1 MCKNISKSV
10 NIKAKIINV
19 NFDILQKLIEH
30 RIINMNS
37 DKCIFLEIRKD
48 ELLLNKVINGK
59 VYESYILPKNNY
71 SREYINKLGYTMKT
85 IYYYGKE
92 GLALDDE
99 DTFKLENV
107 EINPVILNMSNK
119 NISISKNLDQDVSK
133 YINSIGIVI

>member
-1 MCKNISKSV
+1 M

-48 ELLLNKVINGK
+48 ELLLNKIINGK

-99 DTFKLENV
+99 EIFKLENV

-119 NISISKNLDQDVSK
+119 NISISKDLDQDVSK

>member
-1 MCKNISKSV
+1 M

-19 NFDILQKLIEH
+19 NFDILQKLIDH

-48 ELLLNKVINGK
+48 ELLLNKIINGK

-71 SREYINKLGYTMKT
+71 SREYIDKLGYTMKT

-92 GLALDDE
+92 RLALDNE
-99 DTFKLENV
+99 EIFRLENV
-107 EINPVILNMSNK
+107 EVNPVVLNMGNK
-119 NISISKNLDQDVSK
+119 NIRISKDLDQDVSK

>member
-1 MCKNISKSV
+1 M

>member
-1 MCKNISKSV
+1 M

-99 DTFKLENV
+99 EILKLENV

-119 NISISKNLDQDVSK
+119 NISISKDLDQDVSK

>member
-1 MCKNISKSV
+1 M

-19 NFDILQKLIEH
+19 NFDILQKLIDH

>member
-1 MCKNISKSV
+1 M

-48 ELLLNKVINGK
+48 ELLLNKIINGK

-71 SREYINKLGYTMKT
+71 SREYIDKLGYTMKT

-92 GLALDDE
+92 RLALDNE
-99 DTFKLENV
+99 EIFRLENV
-107 EINPVILNMSNK
+107 EVNPVVLNMGNK
-119 NISISKNLDQDVSK
+119 NIRISKDLDQDVSK

>member
-1 MCKNISKSV
+1 M

-19 NFDILQKLIEH
+19 NFDILQKLIDH

-71 SREYINKLGYTMKT
+71 SREYIDKLGYTMKT

-92 GLALDDE
+92 RLALDNE
-99 DTFKLENV
+99 EIFRLENV
-107 EINPVILNMSNK
+107 EVNPVVLNMGNK
-119 NISISKNLDQDVSK
+119 NIRISKDLDQDVSK

>member
-1 MCKNISKSV
+1 M

-19 NFDILQKLIEH
+19 NFDILQKLIDH

-48 ELLLNKVINGK
+48 ELLLNKIINGK

-92 GLALDDE
+92 RLALDNE
-99 DTFKLENV
+99 EIFRLENV
-107 EINPVILNMSNK
+107 EVNPVVLNMGNK
-119 NISISKNLDQDVSK
+119 NIRISKDLDQDVSK

>member
-1 MCKNISKSV
+1 M

-92 GLALDDE
+92 RLALDNE
-99 DTFKLENV
+99 EIFRLENV
-107 EINPVILNMSNK
+107 EVNPVVLNMGNK
-119 NISISKNLDQDVSK
+119 NIRISKDLDQDVSK

>member
-1 MCKNISKSV
+1 M

-92 GLALDDE
+92 GLALDDKE
-99 DTFKLENV
+99 IFKLENV

-119 NISISKNLDQDVSK
+119 NISISKDLDQDVSK

>member
-1 MCKNISKSV
+1 M

-19 NFDILQKLIEH
+19 NFDILQKLIDH

-48 ELLLNKVINGK
+48 ELLLNKIINGK

-71 SREYINKLGYTMKT
+71 SRKYIDKLGYTMKT

-92 GLALDDE
+92 RLALDNE
-99 DTFKLENV
+99 EIFRLENV
-107 EINPVILNMSNK
+107 EVNPVVLNMGNK
-119 NISISKNLDQDVSK
+119 NIRISKDLDQDVSK

>member
-1 MCKNISKSV
+1 M

-99 DTFKLENV
+99 EILKLENV
-107 EINPVILNMSNK
+107 EINPVILNMTNK
-119 NISISKNLDQDVSK
+119 NISISKDLDQDVSK

>member
-1 MCKNISKSV
+1 M

-92 GLALDDE
+92 GLALDDKE
-99 DTFKLENV
+99 IFKLENV

>member
-1 MCKNISKSV
+1 M

-19 NFDILQKLIEH
+19 NFDILQKLIDH

-48 ELLLNKVINGK
+48 ELLLNKIINGK

-92 GLALDDE
+92 GLALDNE
-99 DTFKLENV
+99 EIFRLENV
-107 EINPVILNMSNK
+107 EVNPVVLNMGNK
-119 NISISKNLDQDVSK
+119 NIRISKDLDQDVSK

>member
-1 MCKNISKSV
+1 M

-19 NFDILQKLIEH
+19 NFDILQKLIDH

-92 GLALDDE
+92 GLALDDKE
-99 DTFKLENV
+99 IFKLENV

-119 NISISKNLDQDVSK
+119 NISISKDLDQDVSK

>member
-1 MCKNISKSV
+1 M

-119 NISISKNLDQDVSK
+119 NISISKDLDQDVSK

>member
-1 MCKNISKSV
+1 M

-48 ELLLNKVINGK
+48 ELLLNKIINGK

>member
-1 MCKNISKSV
+1 M

-19 NFDILQKLIEH
+19 NFDILQKLIDH

-48 ELLLNKVINGK
+48 ELLLNKIINGK